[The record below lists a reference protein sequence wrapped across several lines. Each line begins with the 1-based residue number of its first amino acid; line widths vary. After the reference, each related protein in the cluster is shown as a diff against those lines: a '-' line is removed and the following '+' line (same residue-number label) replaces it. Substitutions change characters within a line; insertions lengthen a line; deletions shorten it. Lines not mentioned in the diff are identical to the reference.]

1 MDSKNTG
8 KSEKYPFI
16 KIDLSPDPNTNELI
30 SRILSRDKEGIDK
43 FKVTMREKQLANPT
57 DAKYWLQEALE
68 EGIDLVRYLIES
80 IHSYNTLLEEH
91 KKLQQK
97 HDDLKKSYEF
107 MKRIWVKNLKNFGKV
122 IVRSK

>member
-107 MKRIWVKNLKNFGKV
+107 MKRI
-122 IVRSK
+122 